1 MGCLGLHF
9 SLDADQ
15 VAALQAVEDGERV
28 EFVQEEFE
36 EKLWSDD
43 KSRAQETDKAW
54 DAIHRSLTDGTLGWE
69 SGEYPLNHVIF
80 GGMSLYDDDDY
91 ILSLKSPEQV
101 RDVASALKGI
111 TKEKLRAGYERIDAD
126 AYGMPL
132 SDEDF
137 EYTWEWF
144 QGVVEFYQRA
154 AAAGHSVLFTADQ

>member
-9 SLDADQ
+9 ALDAEQ
-15 VAALQAVEDGERV
+15 VAALQAVEEGDRV
-28 EFVQEEFE
+28 DFVQETFE
-36 EKLWSDD
+36 ETLWSAD

-54 DAIHRSLTDGTLGWE
+54 DAIHRSLTDGSLGWL

-80 GGMSLYDDDDY
+80 GGEALYSEDDY

-101 RDVASALKGI
+101 RDAAAALRGI
-111 TKEKLRAGYERIDAD
+111 SKEKLRAGYDDIDPD
-126 AYGMPL
+126 SYGMPL

-137 EYTWEWF
+137 EYTWDWF